1 LNDLVVDNVHNHLG
15 LPLLNVGKR
24 CNIAGS
30 IKFKKRMMKGD
41 YGAAMDIANKQVEDG
56 AHAIDIN
63 VDVGLLDGLVVAMQK
78 FVKIAA
84 TEPEV
89 A

>member
-1 LNDLVVDNVHNHLG
+1 MSVVDWHVSSTRSLD
-15 LPLLNVGKR
+15 V
-24 CNIAGS
+24 
-30 IKFKKRMMKGD
+30 
-41 YGAAMDIANKQVEDG
+41 ANKKVEDG
-56 AHAIDIN
+56 AYAMDIN
-63 VDVGLLDGLVVAMQK
+63 VDVGMLDGLIVAMQK

>member
-1 LNDLVVDNVHNHLG
+1 LDV
-15 LPLLNVGKR
+15 
-24 CNIAGS
+24 
-30 IKFKKRMMKGD
+30 
-41 YGAAMDIANKQVEDG
+41 ANKKVEDG
-56 AHAIDIN
+56 AHAMDIN
-63 VDVGLLDGLVVAMQK
+63 VDVGMLDGLLVAMQK

>member
-1 LNDLVVDNVHNHLG
+1 
-15 LPLLNVGKR
+15 
-24 CNIAGS
+24 
-30 IKFKKRMMKGD
+30 
-41 YGAAMDIANKQVEDG
+41 VEDG
-56 AHAIDIN
+56 AHAMDIN
-63 VDVGLLDGLVVAMQK
+63 VDVGMLDGLLVAIQK